1 MKVIYLGHSCF
12 LIFFKGKKLLID
24 PFISGNE
31 LAKKVDISGIKCHY
45 ILITH
50 GHQDHMLDAELIAN
64 NNNATIISNHEI
76 VSWYQSKGLNG
87 HGMNHGGK
95 FNFDFGTVKF
105 VSAIH
110 SSVLPDGSYGGNP
123 GGFVVYDNNKS
134 FYHAGDTALTYD
146 MKLIPKLCPRLD
158 FAILPIG
165 DNFTMGIDEALMA
178 SDFIKCKKIIGCHFN
193 TFPPINIDVSNA
205 VKKFS
210 LDKKKLIIPKIGGS
224 LDL

>member
-1 MKVIYLGHSCF
+1 MKVTYLGHSCF
-12 LIFFKGKKLLID
+12 LILFNGKKLLID
-24 PFISGNE
+24 PFITGNE
-31 LAKKVDISGIKCHY
+31 LAKNINVLDIKCDY

-50 GHQDHMLDAELIAN
+50 GHQDHLLDAELIAN
-64 NNNATIISNHEI
+64 KNNAIIISNYEI

-105 VSAIH
+105 VTAIH
-110 SSVLPDGSYGGNP
+110 SSVLPSGSYGGNP
-123 GGFVVYDNNKS
+123 GGFVIYGNNKS

-146 MKLIPKLCPRLD
+146 MKLIPKLCPKLD

-165 DNFTMGIDEALMA
+165 DNFTMGIDEALVA

-193 TFPPINIDVSNA
+193 TFPQIKIDTANA
-205 VKKFS
+205 LKKFS
-210 LDKKKLIIPKIGGS
+210 FGKKKLIIPKIGHS
-224 LDL
+224 LDF